1 MYVSYLP
8 ICANAPHPISLNRG
22 VGHCLP
28 YYRHAPP
35 PPYASGFTG
44 DLRLLVQP
52 LRIPPLRDIGVQIRG
67 LGFKTQALINV
78 DLVAIWQRS
87 SRWKKQSL
95 PIPYYQWYTF
105 TMAISKMTYEI
116 AQDYAI
122 LDPLRWV
129 ITLVYKYQTLQLNMI
144 RIKN

>member
-1 MYVSYLP
+1 M
-8 ICANAPHPISLNRG
+8 
-22 VGHCLP
+22 
-28 YYRHAPP
+28 
-35 PPYASGFTG
+35 
-44 DLRLLVQP
+44 
-52 LRIPPLRDIGVQIRG
+52 RIPPLRDIGVQIRG

-95 PIPYYQWYTF
+95 LIPYYQWYTF

-129 ITLVYKYQTLQLNMI
+129 ITLVYKYQTLQLNTI